1 MNLTLGDEVLILLRE
16 YGPLTVNEIA
26 NYLGVNINEVKE
38 ELSYLELDRLVRR
51 VKRGLLI
58 KREAYDLT
66 PTGLDEAER
75 AYERLM
81 AEVKEMINRVNNLN
95 PEELRALVN
104 QILNQYANVLPL
116 ILLLNLI
123 PLELIALLGLTQ
135 LIINHPSW

>member
-26 NYLGVNINEVKE
+26 NYLGVNINEVRE

-81 AEVKEMINRVNNLN
+81 AEVKEMINKVNNLN

-135 LIINHPSW
+135 LMINHPSW